1 MLKKFN
7 EYFVQA
13 QFEPLTSFRLKD
25 ELNPKVW
32 DDFKINE
39 DVRKELLTIGRDFF
53 DKVEIPITFVD
64 IVLTGSLCNY
74 NWSEKYSD
82 FDLHIIINYEDID
95 ENYEL
100 VEKFCDYAKKLWNS
114 EHDIQISGFDVEVAI
129 QDAKDLQK
137 SIDGGKMGGVFSLVK
152 NEWIKKPKKEKFI
165 PDEDLIR
172 KKAENIMTQ
181 INELEDE
188 LEKKVPYEK
197 ISEKLKKVWKKIKE
211 GREVGLEREG
221 EFSIENLVFKF
232 LRRNE
237 YITRLLDVKRKSY
250 DKQFK

>member
-13 QFEPLTSFRLKD
+13 QFEPLTSFRIKD
-25 ELNPKVW
+25 DLNPEVW
-32 DDFKINE
+32 DGFEMNE
-39 DVRKELLTIGRDFF
+39 EIRTELLKIGKDFF
-53 DKVEIPITFVD
+53 EKVELPIEYVD
-64 IVLTGSLCNY
+64 IALCGSLCNY

-82 FDLHIIINYEDID
+82 FDLHIIINYVDIND
-95 ENYEL
+95 DLEL

-114 EHDIQISGFDVEVAI
+114 DHDIQIKGFDVEVAI
-129 QDAKDLQK
+129 QDKEDLND
-137 SIDGGKMGGVFSLVK
+137 SIEGGRMGGVFSLLNNK
-152 NEWIKKPKKEKFI
+152 WIKKPTKAKFV

-181 INELEDE
+181 INELEDD
-188 LEKKVPYEK
+188 LENGIEYKE
-197 ISEKLKKVWKKIKE
+197 ISPKLKKVWKKIKD
-211 GREVGLEREG
+211 GRESGLKKEG
-221 EFSIENLVFKF
+221 EYSIENLVFKF

-237 YITRLLDVKRKSY
+237 YISRLLSVKKKSY